1 MASGKTASNN
11 LDLGGPIEA
20 FPSVLPGIGSHHVSM
35 LHYFSGIAQCFPRKC
50 LGDHVNWLTVSKG
63 ILLSLVPFPKRIF
76 VFPIDQVG
84 VFDSDLKA
92 IETSP
97 KLTGTSWKSA
107 LPLQRGKIYV
117 WQVTAVKGSQQVV
130 APVPPAPEAKFAI
143 IEPRILNELLAVE
156 SAGLGEHFKL
166 GRAYARAGL
175 LDEAEEEF
183 RLVPAANPNYSQAQ
197 RFLTDL
203 KALRHP

>member
-1 MASGKTASNN
+1 MGGAGEQESFLLVKPVGTFV
-11 LDLGGPIEA
+11 LDVRPEFRWQALARATE
-20 FPSVLPGIGSHHVSM
+20 
-35 LHYFSGIAQCFPRKC
+35 Y
-50 LGDHVNWLTVSKG
+50 
-63 ILLSLVPFPKRIF
+63 
-76 VFPIDQVG
+76 QVG

-175 LDEAEEEF
+175 LDDAEEEF